1 MKRVLILLLAV
12 ALILSGCG
20 KKEDTATDKVS
31 DDQVKMDVDRNKDTT
46 EMKTEDG
53 HEVEVVNDLNTSLE
67 LPKDYPEDIL
77 PLYSEEMIV
86 TAMKN
91 PDGTHSLMC
100 LTKDGVDKVKDYY
113 KKILEDAQV
122 LTTQQDG
129 DYYFS
134 MGEIDGST
142 YSVMIDVAEDEDM
155 DDYKAYF
162 ALTLLEGQGMG
173 MDAMTGDEEA
183 DSDAN
188 EEQTSEEDKDADS
201 DGKDTAASG
210 SDDGKDDIGDKVIDD
225 LIVPENLTVPES
237 YPEKALPFYPTG
249 KTEAAMMMDG
259 MVAIMTEDP
268 IEDVLEYYED
278 LLSGAEDYGM
288 VNMPPT
294 IMLNGTLDD
303 VGITVTI
310 GENTGMEEKRFKTLI
325 QIMYQ

>member
-1 MKRVLILLLAV
+1 MKRVLILLLAM

-20 KKEDTATDKVS
+20 KKDDTATDKAS

-113 KKILEDAQV
+113 KKVLEDAQV

-129 DYYFS
+129 DYYLS
-134 MGEIDGST
+134 MGELEGAT
-142 YSVMIDVAEDEDM
+142 YSVMIDVAEEEDM
-155 DDYKAYF
+155 EGYKTSF
-162 ALTLLEGQGMG
+162 ALTVMPGQGLDMG
-173 MDAMTGDEEA
+173 MELPEGGEEDKSDDGMDSEENEA
-183 DSDAN
+183 DSDM
-188 EEQTSEEDKDADS
+188 EDDRSSDKEDGDDTS
-201 DGKDTAASG
+201 
-210 SDDGKDDIGDKVIDD
+210 GDRQVED
-225 LIVPENLTVPES
+225 LIVPDNITVPDS

-249 KTEAAMMMDG
+249 KTQAAMAMEG

-268 IEDVLEYYED
+268 VEDVLEYYTK
-278 LLSGAEDYGM
+278 LLEEADDYGTI
-288 VNMPPT
+288 NMPPT
-294 IMLNGTLDD
+294 TMLNGTIDGAF
-303 VGITVTI
+303 VQITI
-310 GENTGMEEKRFKTLI
+310 GENTGMEDERFKTLI